1 MYKVMLV
8 DDEPWVI
15 YGLKMMLSW
24 EEYGFEIAAEA
35 VNGLEALD
43 ILQNEKLDVVFS
55 DIRMPGMDGLR
66 LTDEVAMGNLETKV
80 VLISGYGE
88 FEYAQKAIKYGV
100 FEYLLK
106 KVKAEDLKAV
116 LIRLKQEL
124 DAKNEKKKQ
133 DEGLERL
140 MEAISVEEKISAES
154 LLAETAGRHLG
165 DTVTLACI
173 DMGTSQAAERFMK
186 FSAGKLSL
194 AYLVGESRILLLC
207 GDEFPGRYIQESSTA
222 GYSRRNSSSAWLAQ
236 MYQEADLA
244 LKTQLFT
251 AETGCCQYKI
261 EDNNRCVLDFLL
273 ECERIL
279 EEKQKSGMNLIIDNL
294 DRMVRGGRLY
304 INQLAVIYNQLI
316 AMSHKFF
323 KTYMTDVELN
333 FMTTEQMITEYHNWA
348 ELKKNLES
356 QMGIREEQD
365 VDKVSGLIHYV
376 LENID
381 EKYDSD
387 ISLQEL
393 SEKYNISTGHLSS
406 LIKRETGQTYTEHI
420 IRRRIQKAKVL
431 LEKGNMSVNEIA
443 EAVGYSDYF
452 YFTKLFTKTVGL
464 SPSKYRRNYI
474 KKQ

>member
-1 MYKVMLV
+1 
-8 DDEPWVI
+8 
-15 YGLKMMLSW
+15 
-24 EEYGFEIAAEA
+24 
-35 VNGLEALD
+35 
-43 ILQNEKLDVVFS
+43 
-55 DIRMPGMDGLR
+55 
-66 LTDEVAMGNLETKV
+66 
-80 VLISGYGE
+80 
-88 FEYAQKAIKYGV
+88 
-100 FEYLLK
+100 
-106 KVKAEDLKAV
+106 
-116 LIRLKQEL
+116 
-124 DAKNEKKKQ
+124 
-133 DEGLERL
+133 
-140 MEAISVEEKISAES
+140 
-154 LLAETAGRHLG
+154 
-165 DTVTLACI
+165 
-173 DMGTSQAAERFMK
+173 
-186 FSAGKLSL
+186 
-194 AYLVGESRILLLC
+194 
-207 GDEFPGRYIQESSTA
+207 
-222 GYSRRNSSSAWLAQ
+222 

-443 EAVGYSDYF
+443 EAVD
-452 YFTKLFTKTVGL
+452 TVITFISQNCL
-464 SPSKYRRNYI
+464 QR
-474 KKQ
+474 QWD